1 MIGDFDT
8 YGPRGSGDFDFKLIG
23 AIPMKYIKGNLIDS
37 WEVDQSKITWRVKS
51 GIYWAPTEAQSAWMD
66 AREFTAEDLA
76 VRPAPLGDRPRGRA
90 PAGQQGRQ
98 HLRAKA
104 TTVIIEFAAFDF
116 ILNATLGLSR
126 AGFVGPP
133 EMLEDGR
140 IARWEDQVGTGPF
153 MFAEYVPDQF
163 FRMVKNPNY
172 RGTTHGRRRGVPAPV
187 PG

>member
-76 VRPAPLGDRPRGRA
+76 ADLLVTDQLPPRLQDTPAPG
-90 PAGQQGRQ
+90 GQ
-98 HLRAKA
+98 L
-104 TTVIIEFAAFDF
+104 TD
-116 ILNATLGLSR
+116 
-126 AGFVGPP
+126 
-133 EMLEDGR
+133 
-140 IARWEDQVGTGPF
+140 
-153 MFAEYVPDQF
+153 
-163 FRMVKNPNY
+163 
-172 RGTTHGRRRGVPAPV
+172 
-187 PG
+187 